1 MVRTTKNEKNSVAA
15 PAPVSEKTVEKK
27 TAPSKKSASDK
38 SVEKV
43 TTPAPVQAP
52 VVEAAPVVVE
62 ASSGPELDIAV
73 SSKLN
78 LFGAKIQQ
86 VAGLLA
92 AMKAEFKVL
101 EKAVVREFKTAQKS
115 ASKKKKATGN
125 RRPSGF
131 IKPTKISNELAQF
144 LGKESG
150 TEMARTDVSREIN
163 AYIKTNKLQ
172 DPQNGRKI
180 NADSKL
186 SGLLKLGK
194 GEELTYF
201 NLQKYLKPLFLESKS
216 A

>member
-1 MVRTTKNEKNSVAA
+1 MVKKTTTQAPVATPAPAAVEKPVVEKKASKKSSEKAAAPVVAA
-15 PAPVSEKTVEKK
+15 PAPVVEAA
-27 TAPSKKSASDK
+27 APAVD
-38 SVEKV
+38 
-43 TTPAPVQAP
+43 AAAP
-52 VVEAAPVVVE
+52 VVEA
-62 ASSGPELDIAV
+62 DAV
-73 SSKLN
+73 ISSKLN

-92 AMKAEFKVL
+92 AMKAEFKAL
-101 EKAVVREFKTAQKS
+101 EKTVVREFKTAQKT

-131 IKPTKISNELAQF
+131 IKPTKISNELATF
-144 LGKESG
+144 LGKEAG

-163 AYIKTNKLQ
+163 AYIKANKLQ
-172 DPQNGRKI
+172 DPKNGRKI

-201 NLQKYLKPLFLESKS
+201 NLQKYLKPLFLETKS

>member
-1 MVRTTKNEKNSVAA
+1 MVKKTTTQAPVAAPAAVEKPVVEKKASKKSAEKAPAVVAA
-15 PAPVSEKTVEKK
+15 PAPVVEAA
-27 TAPSKKSASDK
+27 APA
-38 SVEKV
+38 VE
-43 TTPAPVQAP
+43 AAAP
-52 VVEAAPVVVE
+52 VVEA
-62 ASSGPELDIAV
+62 DAV
-73 SSKLN
+73 ISSKLN

-92 AMKAEFKVL
+92 AMKAEFKAL
-101 EKAVVREFKTAQKS
+101 EKTVVREFKTAQKT

-125 RRPSGF
+125 RKPSGF
-131 IKPTKISNELAQF
+131 VKPTKISNELATF
-144 LGKESG
+144 LGKEAG

-163 AYIKTNKLQ
+163 AYIKSNKLQ
-172 DPQNGRKI
+172 DPKNGRKI

-201 NLQKYLKPLFLESKS
+201 NLQKYLKPLFLETKS

>member
-1 MVRTTKNEKNSVAA
+1 MVKKTTTQAPVATPAPAAVEKPVVEKKASKKSSEKAAAPVAA
-15 PAPVSEKTVEKK
+15 PAPVVE
-27 TAPSKKSASDK
+27 
-38 SVEKV
+38 V
-43 TTPAPVQAP
+43 
-52 VVEAAPVVVE
+52 AAPVAEAAAPAVE
-62 ASSGPELDIAV
+62 ADAV
-73 SSKLN
+73 ISSKLN

-92 AMKAEFKVL
+92 AMKAEFKAL
-101 EKAVVREFKTAQKS
+101 EKTVVREFKTAQKT

-131 IKPTKISNELAQF
+131 IKPTKISNELATF
-144 LGKESG
+144 LGKEAG

-163 AYIKTNKLQ
+163 AYIKANKLQ
-172 DPQNGRKI
+172 DPKNGRKI

-201 NLQKYLKPLFLESKS
+201 NLQKYLKPLFLETKS

>member
-1 MVRTTKNEKNSVAA
+1 MVKKTTTQAPVATPAPAPAAVEKPVVEKKASKKSSEKAAAPVVAA
-15 PAPVSEKTVEKK
+15 PAPVVEAA
-27 TAPSKKSASDK
+27 APAVD
-38 SVEKV
+38 
-43 TTPAPVQAP
+43 AAAP
-52 VVEAAPVVVE
+52 VVEA
-62 ASSGPELDIAV
+62 DAV
-73 SSKLN
+73 ISSKLN

-92 AMKAEFKVL
+92 AMKAEFKAL
-101 EKAVVREFKTAQKS
+101 EKTVVREFKTAQKT

-131 IKPTKISNELAQF
+131 IKPTKISNELATF
-144 LGKESG
+144 LGKEAG

-163 AYIKTNKLQ
+163 AYIKANKLQ
-172 DPQNGRKI
+172 DPKNGRKI

-201 NLQKYLKPLFLESKS
+201 NLQKYLKPLFLETKS